1 MDNPAETHCTL
12 AVFEALQ
19 EKVSEL
25 TLQLMKL
32 QYKVDLMEPLSP
44 GRLPSA
50 EEFDALSERVTKL
63 ENMI

>member
-12 AVFEALQ
+12 AAFEALHDAVTDLMIQ
-19 EKVSEL
+19 LAEL
-25 TLQLMKL
+25 KH
-32 QYKVDLMEPLSP
+32 KVDLMEPLSP

-63 ENMI
+63 ENK